1 MLAQTHDSGSNN
13 NTLAEAMNVRL
24 TKYARDRNEVFK
36 WDHKSDRVRC
46 VCHKLAL
53 MVNAGLQALGIQ
65 APPPP
70 LVKTSML
77 GEFPV
82 QTNTLQ
88 TVAEEDKTSE
98 GKVTDDNDSDSEDE
112 VDDAD
117 IGQLQEDSNWYE
129 VVDGPYN
136 DTEAFSATNRNE
148 ANAVHLLTTKVSLVF
163 LFHSVLLLR
172 I

>member
-1 MLAQTHDSGSNN
+1 
-13 NTLAEAMNVRL
+13 
-24 TKYARDRNEVFK
+24 
-36 WDHKSDRVRC
+36 
-46 VCHKLAL
+46 

-88 TVAEEDKTSE
+88 TVAEEDETSE